1 MYLTTGDI
9 PMCISKN
16 YLYLKRETLVQG
28 FTMIELMV
36 TIAIIAILA
45 GIALPSYQALIVNSR
60 MTTQASEL
68 LTTFEYAR
76 SEAVKRNAT
85 VTVCASTDGATC
97 AASAVGAASA
107 DWQTGWIVL
116 TATANTVIKVH
127 GALTGNSTLKAANNG
142 VAVDSVSYA
151 SNGQITPVMANPAT
165 FALCSVNT
173 ALSGRNVVISQ
184 GSSRASIAEAACN

>member
-1 MYLTTGDI
+1 
-9 PMCISKN
+9 MCRSKN
-16 YLYLKRETLVQG
+16 HLYLKRETLVQG

-85 VTVCASTDGATC
+85 VTVCPSTDGATC

-127 GALTGNSTLKAANNG
+127 GALTGNSTLKAANG
-142 VAVDSVSYA
+142 AAAVDSVSYA

-173 ALSGRNVVISQ
+173 TMSGRNVVISQ